1 MTSTRMLQPRPF
13 ARTEALLRTRSLF
26 RLAAALAVFGAIAGA
41 EPRPANA
48 ADQAASS
55 PGDSPAALLAEVR
68 KSFTIHGKPI
78 PPEIFRDFGD
88 GDLADSG
95 SIWVTVDALAATGSN
110 LYYDTITGQNGSY
123 DQKKA
128 GTSGEETGYLYIGST
143 DNGLLVVVATWS
155 GGGSGDFI
163 TLHILDLAAAQGLD
177 NDGKPYQRINLTNIR
192 SVALG
197 DRWNGQVSIAKNTI
211 HLATERNGPSD
222 RSESPPA
229 TIEAKRP

>member
-1 MTSTRMLQPRPF
+1 MTSTRMLQRRPF
-13 ARTEALLRTRSLF
+13 VRTEALLRTRSLF
-26 RLAAALAVFGAIAGA
+26 RLAAALAVFAAVAGA
-41 EPRPANA
+41 APRPANA

-55 PGDSPAALLAEVR
+55 AGEPPAALLAEIR

-95 SIWVTVDALAATGSN
+95 PIWVTVDALAATGSN
-110 LYYDTITGQNGSY
+110 LYYDTITGANGSY

-128 GTSGEETGYLYIGST
+128 GTSGEETGFLYIGAT
-143 DNGLLVVVATWS
+143 DNGLLVVVANWS

-163 TLHILDLAAAQGLD
+163 TLHILDLAAAPGFD

-197 DRWNGQVSIAKNTI
+197 DRWSGKVSIAKNTI
-211 HLATERNGPSD
+211 HVATERNGPGD